1 MASMTR
7 DEREAFLADVHVGV
21 VRVTGPVHGFGE
33 PDTRV
38 VAFTAAQIPHIADR
52 VYPAT
57 LADVLAPHLTRWSA
71 R

>member
-1 MASMTR
+1 
-7 DEREAFLADVHVGV
+7 
-21 VRVTGPVHGFGE
+21 VTGPVHGFGE